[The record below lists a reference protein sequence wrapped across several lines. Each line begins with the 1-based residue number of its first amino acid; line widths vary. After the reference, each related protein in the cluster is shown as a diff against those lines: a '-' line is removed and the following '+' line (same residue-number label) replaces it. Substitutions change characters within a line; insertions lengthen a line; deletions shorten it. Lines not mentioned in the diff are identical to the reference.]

1 MPIAPFRAGQSKES
15 GLTVVTRNRIVT
27 AATYVAR
34 DQVSCPL
41 WPLSSG
47 KMLKTPM
54 PNSTHNQVAVPARSD
69 LTRTLSDQV
78 FALIKSRGLQPGD
91 RLPSMKELAQTFSV
105 ATPTIRE
112 ALRRLQ
118 ATGVV
123 DIKHG
128 SGIYVRRTN
137 QHLMIVN
144 PHIGELDGAT
154 LLDLLDAR
162 LILEPPLAGLA
173 AVNATEEDIARLEQV
188 LDEAE
193 HLLKGDDLQ
202 LGPANMRF
210 HSTIARAS
218 GNKVLVQMLESLI
231 ELYNREQLAILEL
244 FNARVRDY
252 RDHVLIF
259 GAIRDR
265 EPDLASRR
273 MTRHLQTVRSVVEE
287 RMAEQAE

>member
-1 MPIAPFRAGQSKES
+1 M
-15 GLTVVTRNRIVT
+15 
-27 AATYVAR
+27 
-34 DQVSCPL
+34 
-41 WPLSSG
+41 WPLLSG
-47 KMLKTPM
+47 KSLKTPM
-54 PNSTHNQVAVPARSD
+54 PMPNPTQGQPRVAMKSD

-78 FALIKSRGLQPGD
+78 LGLIKSRNLQPGD

-137 QHLMIVN
+137 QHLMLVN
-144 PHIGELDGAT
+144 PHVGDLDGAT
-154 LLDLLDAR
+154 VLDLLDAR
-162 LILEPPLAGLA
+162 LIIEPPLAGMA
-173 AVNATEEDIARLEQV
+173 AINASEEDIARLEQV

-202 LGPANMRF
+202 LNPVNMRF
-210 HSTIARAS
+210 HSVIARAS
-218 GNKVLVQMLESLI
+218 GNRVLAQMLESLV
-231 ELYNREQLAILEL
+231 ELYTREQLVILEI

-252 RDHVLIF
+252 RDHILIF

-265 EPDLASRR
+265 EPELASRR
-273 MTRHLQTVRSVVEE
+273 MTRHLQTVRSVVED

>member
-1 MPIAPFRAGQSKES
+1 
-15 GLTVVTRNRIVT
+15 
-27 AATYVAR
+27 
-34 DQVSCPL
+34 
-41 WPLSSG
+41 
-47 KMLKTPM
+47 M
-54 PNSTHNQVAVPARSD
+54 PNPTHDQIIGPAKSD
-69 LTRTLSDQV
+69 LTQTLSDQV
-78 FALIKSRGLQPGD
+78 FALIKSRGLQAGD

-154 LLDLLDAR
+154 LLELLDAR
-162 LILEPPLAGLA
+162 LIIEPPLAALA
-173 AVNATEEDIARLEQV
+173 AVNASEDDIARLEQV

-202 LGPANMRF
+202 LNPANMRF
-210 HSTIARAS
+210 HSAIARAS
-218 GNKVLVQMLESLI
+218 GNRVLAQMLESLV
-231 ELYNREQLAILEL
+231 ELYTREQLVILEI

-252 RDHVLIF
+252 RDHILIF

-265 EPDLASRR
+265 EPELASRR
-273 MTRHLQTVRSVVEE
+273 MTKHLQTVRSVVEE
-287 RMAEQAE
+287 RMEEQAE